1 MVGELFSKIF
11 LSKSCNISVVDSH
24 AKVCNCSFDSSCCQA
39 SARFVSTTTSS
50 ANKLR
55 LDQND
60 FQKKNWFYLLETLSD
75 PWNDQRARQWFIGG
89 DNNVRRHYD
98 PDMPELGRLNSD
110 NPLEIHKNSEQVP
123 VVGQNIDIKDYQP
136 SWQTQ
141 YKIKQKSDQ
150 KSIPN
155 INAQS
160 QYLPELN
167 R

>member
-1 MVGELFSKIF
+1 MIF
-11 LSKSCNISVVDSH
+11 K
-24 AKVCNCSFDSSCCQA
+24 
-39 SARFVSTTTSS
+39 
-50 ANKLR
+50 
-55 LDQND
+55 
-60 FQKKNWFYLLETLSD
+60 KKNWFYLLETLSD

-136 SWQTQ
+136 SWQTR